1 MPGKIITI
9 TGDLG
14 SGKSAVSQLVASKYA
29 MRRYSSGEAQRRIAK
44 DLGITTIELN
54 LRAELDPTIDQKIDA
69 VFAAMADSEEPLVID
84 SRMAWHFLP
93 SSFKVKLR
101 VFKTVAAQRVLA
113 DLQREG
119 ERYGSIEEA
128 AAELQ
133 RRRLSEV
140 SRFKAK
146 YNVDIGAY
154 DPFDLVIDTTLA
166 GPEEVAEKIVD
177 AARSFWS
184 GQAVAKLWASPRLL
198 FPTKSLRDIGS
209 SDETSLPI
217 EVIEAHG
224 FDFIYRGHM
233 HACMTIVEGAAFV
246 PLRILNE
253 GELPA
258 GVSVRQY
265 LRDHFSLAL
274 AREWEKELEFQFHAY
289 PSEGAA

>member
-1 MPGKIITI
+1 MSAKIITI

-14 SGKSAVSQLVASKYA
+14 SGKSAVSHLVASKYA
-29 MRRYSSGEAQRRIAK
+29 MRRYSSGEGQRRIAR
-44 DLGITTIELN
+44 DLGISTIELN
-54 LRAELDPTIDQKIDA
+54 LLAERDPTIDQKIDA
-69 VFAAMADSEEPLVID
+69 VFAAMADSDEPLVID

-93 SSFKVKLR
+93 RSFKVKLR
-101 VFKTVAAQRVLA
+101 VFKTVAAQRVLQ

-140 SRFKAK
+140 SRFQAK
-146 YNVDIGAY
+146 YNVDISAY

-166 GPEEVAEKIVD
+166 GPEEVAEKIMES
-177 AARSFWS
+177 ARAFWS

-198 FPTKSLRDIGS
+198 LPTKTIRDADTLDVADS
-209 SDETSLPI
+209 PI
-217 EVIEAHG
+217 EVIEENG
-224 FDFIYRGHM
+224 FDFIWRGHM
-233 HACMTIVEGAAFV
+233 HACRTIVEGTSFV

-258 GVSVRQY
+258 GVSKRQY

-274 AREWEKELEFQFHAY
+274 AHEWEKELQFQFHAY
-289 PSEGAA
+289 PGMG